1 MRGKWRYP
9 VAAVVAAHGLI
20 HIMGF
25 AAAWRLASGTVSSTP
40 SFGGQ
45 PGSPFV
51 LVLGAAWALVAL
63 TFLTSASGLVM
74 RNSWWPRVTQGAA
87 LASLILCALWWRDA
101 SFGIGID
108 VVIILI
114 LAWMHGRPRHLAE
127 GRADAA

>member
-1 MRGKWRYP
+1 MPEHLRHDLGMDAIPLHERGRG
-9 VAAVVAAHGLI
+9 VEH
-20 HIMGF
+20 
-25 AAAWRLASGTVSSTP
+25 RE
-40 SFGGQ
+40 
-45 PGSPFV
+45 
-51 LVLGAAWALVAL
+51 VLGAAWALVAL
-63 TFLTSASGLVM
+63 AFLTSASGLVM

-108 VVIILI
+108 VVLILI